1 MSRNLDPPGPV
12 GVFGGTFNPV
22 HYGHLRSALELV
34 ERLQLD
40 HLRLVPC
47 SEPPHRGAPS
57 CSAEHRAAMVELA
70 VAGEPALTCDRRE
83 LKRPGPSYTINSLEE
98 IRGELG
104 NSRSLCLVM
113 GGDALTGIN
122 TWHRWQELL
131 ALAHIVVIARPGWEL
146 PADGEVAR
154 WLRDHRLAD
163 RGDLQRLPGG
173 GILVEALRPLAISS
187 TEIRELLAAGRSA
200 RYLVPES
207 VLEYIRTHSLYG
219 C

>member
-1 MSRNLDPPGPV
+1 VDPSGPV

-34 ERLQLD
+34 EHLHLD
-40 HLRLVPC
+40 HVRLMPC

-57 CSAEHRAAMVELA
+57 CPAEHRAAMVDLA
-70 VAGEPALTCDRRE
+70 VAGEAALTCDRRE
-83 LKRPGPSYTINSLEE
+83 LKRPGPSYTITSLEE
-98 IRGELG
+98 IRRELG
-104 NSRSLCLVM
+104 DDRGLCLVM

-131 ALAHIVVIARPGWEL
+131 TLAHIVVIARPGWEL

-154 WLRDHRLAD
+154 WLHDHRLSD
-163 RGDLQRLPGG
+163 RGDLQRRPGG
-173 GILVEALRPLAISS
+173 GILLEALRPLAISS

-207 VLEYIRTHSLYG
+207 VLDYIRAHSLYS
-219 C
+219 